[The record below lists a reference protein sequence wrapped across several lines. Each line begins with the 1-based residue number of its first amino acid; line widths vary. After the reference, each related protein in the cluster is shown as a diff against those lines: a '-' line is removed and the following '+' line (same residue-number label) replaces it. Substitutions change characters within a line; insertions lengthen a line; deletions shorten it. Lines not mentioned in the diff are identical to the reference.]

1 MVRFIVVRHGFSQ
14 GNKEK
19 LFTGQLDVPLDEAGI
34 SQAQSIAAHLL
45 KNYQIDSIYSS
56 DLCRAVDTVKP
67 LAEAL
72 ALPIHTSTLLRETN
86 EGYWQG
92 MRVVDIKA
100 TYPEDFAAYKADI
113 GHFHFKDGECYT
125 DVMLRGK
132 RILQEIAAEN
142 EGKTVVIATHGGF
155 IRAMSMDWL
164 QISLDRFGQI
174 PLVPNGSVSV
184 VEYHPD
190 HISVPTLGYTGH
202 LANPV
207 TEELVL

>member
-1 MVRFIVVRHGFSQ
+1 MVRFIVIRHGFSQ

-19 LFTGQLDVPLDEAGI
+19 LFTGQIDLPLDEEGV

-45 KNYQIDSIYSS
+45 TNYQIDCIYSS

-72 ALPIHTSTLLRETN
+72 GLPIHTSTLLRETN
-86 EGYWQG
+86 EGIWQG
-92 MRVVDIKA
+92 MRVVDIKT

-113 GHFHFKDGECYT
+113 GHFRFKNGECYT

-132 RILQEIAAEN
+132 RILQEIAEEN

-155 IRAMSMDWL
+155 IRAMRMHWQ
-164 QISLDRFGQI
+164 QISLDDFGLL
-174 PLVPNGSVSV
+174 PHVPNGSITI
-184 VEYHPD
+184 VEYHGD
-190 HISVPTLGYTGH
+190 HIALPMIGSTDH
-202 LANPV
+202 LESKV
-207 TEELVL
+207 TEEGV